1 MIRRETQSERDHSNL
16 YPYTPGQ
23 NLILEKYDGYWQ
35 KGLPYLDRV
44 EFKFTPDVD
53 TAFMELQAGTI
64 DILKYLTTA
73 QAQSLSSEYNLVE
86 GSMNL
91 VHGMYL
97 NSGYEPLSNAKGAP
111 GSLLCRGQG
120 CNQ

>member
-1 MIRRETQSERDHSNL
+1 M
-16 YPYTPGQ
+16 
-23 NLILEKYDGYWQ
+23 
-35 KGLPYLDRV
+35 

-97 NSGYEPLSNAKGAP
+97 NSGYEPLSNAKVRQLSVMPWTGMQSIISCLAERAVSSGP
-111 GSLLCRGQG
+111 T
-120 CNQ
+120 